1 MPIYTQPL
9 MHIHLNH
16 LADNYQALKKTV
28 PLSVAAA
35 VVKNDAYGLGA
46 IAVARRLYIEGC
58 RHFFVA
64 HALEGAQIRPYVD
77 RSDIYVLQGC
87 GADSV
92 DIFKTAHLTP
102 VISTAG
108 QLRFWQENATSDIRP
123 IVQVETGLNRLGL
136 SLSDIS
142 ALTKE
147 QKKSFSY
154 VLSHLACADEP
165 AHFMNERQR
174 LSFEALKAF
183 FPDTPATLC
192 ATDGAFLGKEYHF
205 DMVRF
210 GAGLYGLNPFHPASL
225 GHVWQGQKKSRNHMG
240 EQREMTLKPVL
251 YITAPILRIADLI
264 KGNTV
269 GYGATFQAPK
279 NMKIATVSIG
289 YGDGLPRSLSNTG
302 CVRINEHLAPIIGR
316 VSMDNIMCDV
326 SGIVDVQEGD
336 YASLLDDVY
345 TADDMAVHAGTI
357 GYEILSNL
365 GKGVR
370 FCKSYV
376 G

>member
-1 MPIYTQPL
+1 MPIYTQPR
-9 MHIHLNH
+9 MCIHLNR
-16 LADNYQALKKTV
+16 LAENYHALKKTV
-28 PLSVAAA
+28 PFAVSAA

-46 IAVARRLYIEGC
+46 IAVARRLYQEGC

-64 HALEGAQIRPYVD
+64 HAFEGAQIRPHVE
-77 RSDIYVLQGC
+77 RSDIFVLQGC

-92 DIFKTAHLTP
+92 DAFKAAHLTP
-102 VISTAG
+102 VISTAK
-108 QLRFWQENATSDIRP
+108 QLRFWQQNATPDIRP

-136 SLSDIS
+136 GLSEVS
-142 ALTKE
+142 ALTIE

-165 AHFMNERQR
+165 NHLMNERQR
-174 LSFEALKAF
+174 SAFEAVKTF
-183 FPDTPATLC
+183 FPDTPATLS
-192 ATDGAFLGKEYHF
+192 ATDGAFLGKNYHF

-210 GAGLYGLNPFHPASL
+210 GAGLYGLNPFHPVLL
-225 GHVWQGQKKSRNHMG
+225 GHVWQGQKTSPKNTG
-240 EQREMTLKPVL
+240 GQQGITLKAVMCVS
-251 YITAPILRIADLI
+251 APILRIADLK
-264 KGNTV
+264 KGEYV

-302 CVRINEHLAPIIGR
+302 CVRINEHLAPIVGR

-326 SGIVDVQEGD
+326 SDVTAVQEGD
-336 YASLLDDVY
+336 YAAVLDDVY
-345 TADDMAVHAGTI
+345 TADDMAAHAGTI

-370 FCKSYV
+370 FCKSYI

>member
-1 MPIYTQPL
+1 MPIYTQPR
-9 MHIHLNH
+9 MCIHLNR
-16 LADNYQALKKTV
+16 LAENYHALKKTV
-28 PLSVAAA
+28 PSAISAA

-58 RHFFVA
+58 RYFFVA
-64 HALEGAQIRPYVD
+64 HAFEGAQIRPHVEN
-77 RSDIYVLQGC
+77 SDIYVLQGC

-92 DIFKTAHLTP
+92 DVFKAAHLTP
-102 VISTAG
+102 VISTVK
-108 QLRFWQENATSDIRP
+108 QLRFWQQNAFDDIRP

-136 SLSDIS
+136 KLSEVS
-142 ALTKE
+142 ALTVE
-147 QKKSFSY
+147 QKKSFSF

-165 AHFMNERQR
+165 AHLMNERQR
-174 LSFEALKAF
+174 ATFEAVKTF
-183 FPDTPATLC
+183 FPDTPATLS
-192 ATDGAFLGKEYHF
+192 ATDGAFLGQNYHF

-210 GAGLYGLNPFHPASL
+210 GAGLYGLNPFHPVSSQF
-225 GHVWQGQKKSRNHMG
+225 QGL
-240 EQREMTLKPVL
+240 TLKPVM
-251 YITAPILRIADLI
+251 YVSAPILRIADLK
-264 KGNTV
+264 KGEYV
-269 GYGATFQAPK
+269 GYGATFQASE

-302 CVRINEHLAPIIGR
+302 CVRINEHLAPIVGR

-326 SGIVDVQEGD
+326 SDVDAVQEGD
-336 YASLLDDVY
+336 YAAVLDDVY
-345 TADDMAVHAGTI
+345 TADDIAAYAGTI

-370 FCKSYV
+370 FCKSYI